1 MKLKAAIRYQA
12 VELVQSAAVFC
23 LIVGGIIAA
32 GALFAVVDGAHFV
45 VPGLGFLPF
54 VLRAMCDS

>member
-45 VPGLGFLPF
+45 EV
-54 VLRAMCDS
+54 R

>member
-23 LIVGGIIAA
+23 LIVGAIIVAFYVMNITQVA
-32 GALFAVVDGAHFV
+32 YIS
-45 VPGLGFLPF
+45 VPNLG
-54 VLRAMCDS
+54 